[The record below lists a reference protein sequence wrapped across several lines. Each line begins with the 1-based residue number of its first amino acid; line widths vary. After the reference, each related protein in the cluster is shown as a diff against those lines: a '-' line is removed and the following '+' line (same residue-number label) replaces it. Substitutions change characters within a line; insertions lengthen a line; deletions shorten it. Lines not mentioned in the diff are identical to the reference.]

1 MIGPEDLKPG
11 SKFQGLFHKAWGQA
25 KGSPEYDK
33 ETWKNLEEMLH
44 SRPDPDEQP
53 KVRSEAYTSMSPR
66 EQWSH
71 DKRAGTLDD

>member
-25 KGSPEYDK
+25 KASPEYDK
-33 ETWKNLEEMLH
+33 EVWKRLEEMLH
-44 SRPDPDEQP
+44 SRPDPDEHP
-53 KVRSEAYTSMSPR
+53 KVRSEAYASMSPR
-66 EQWSH
+66 EQWAH